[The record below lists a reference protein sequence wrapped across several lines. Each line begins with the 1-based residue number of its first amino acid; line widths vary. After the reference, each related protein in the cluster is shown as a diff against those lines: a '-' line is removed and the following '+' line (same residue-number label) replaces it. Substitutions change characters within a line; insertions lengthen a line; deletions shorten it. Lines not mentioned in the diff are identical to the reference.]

1 MKVEHLEDKSS
12 YNIKFTNKIKES
24 IKSLSKKYKKVAIV
38 TDKNI
43 WSIYNDTLKNKDV
56 LNILIRPGEKSKSI
70 QVKNYIEE
78 NLLEN
83 NFNRK
88 SIIIGVGGGVIG
100 DLVGFTASTFMRGID
115 LIHIPTT
122 LVSIIDSSIGA
133 VSYTHLTLPT
143 NREV

>member
-12 YNIKFTNKIKES
+12 YNIRFTNKIKES

-38 TDKNI
+38 TDNNI
-43 WSIYNDTLKNKDV
+43 WSIYNGTLKNKDV

-88 SIIIGVGGGVIG
+88 SIIIGVGGGGSNAV
-100 DLVGFTASTFMRGID
+100 THMYNQGIKD
-115 LIHIPTT
+115 VEFVVVNTDAQAIN
-122 LVSIIDSSIGA
+122 SSS
-133 VSYTHLTLPT
+133 VPNKLQMLEL
-143 NREV
+143 NQ